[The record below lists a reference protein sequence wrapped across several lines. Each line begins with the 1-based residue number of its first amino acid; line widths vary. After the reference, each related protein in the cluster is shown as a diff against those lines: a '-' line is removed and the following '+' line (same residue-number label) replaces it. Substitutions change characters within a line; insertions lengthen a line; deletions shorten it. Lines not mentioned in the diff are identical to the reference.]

1 MRCHNASP
9 WTKQQKNTWRKKRK
23 ENWENIWITKWLSGI
38 NFRLLTRL
46 SCRFMWVCVCIYGAM
61 MMTMIMLVFLF
72 LFFFTQSST
81 DGWTNKWNGNV
92 DGKYEKN
99 FSIFGFCFV
108 WVWYFSLLENLLADL
123 LELGTICAING
134 IFWGDK
140 GSSTVIYR
148 DFGPKKHKSR
158 MLHTTINTINQNCTK
173 VAHWS
178 PL

>member
-1 MRCHNASP
+1 LCTHKILLFFRGECGRSNDARCHKAPP

-46 SCRFMWVCVCIYGAM
+46 SCRFMWVCVCAY

-72 LFFFTQSST
+72 FFTQSSM

-92 DGKYEKN
+92 DGKYETN

-108 WVWYFSLLENLLADL
+108 WVWYFSLLENLMADL
-123 LELGTICAING
+123 VGLGTFWVING
-134 IFWGDK
+134 VFWGWM
-140 GSSTVIYR
+140 S
-148 DFGPKKHKSR
+148 
-158 MLHTTINTINQNCTK
+158 MLHGLYYKSAQKWHVTHDYWHNST
-173 VAHWS
+173 
-178 PL
+178 